1 MSIVELLEIFFPH
14 MSGLRITNVLIKGST
29 VRVHAETNSAAARC
43 PDCSTVSRR
52 VHSRYERRLLDGLV
66 AGRETVLHLRVR
78 RFFCTVAGCVRK
90 IFAEQIDGLTVRHGR
105 HSALARRMLEAV
117 ALALGGRAGA
127 RLAEGLGPHAGRMT
141 LLRLVRA
148 LPEPPVSSPVVLG
161 VDDFAWRR
169 GHTYGTVLVDMTTR
183 QVIDVLDDRSA
194 DSLAAWLGAHPGI
207 EVICRDRAGCYAEGA
222 ARGAPAAT
230 QVADRWHL
238 LHNLSDAVNKAVGH
252 HRRCLQPPAEPPAP
266 AEPTPTPEPAP
277 EGLRVQRTRARHAEV
292 HALREQG
299 LGVYTI
305 SRRLGLDPKTVRRYA
320 EVPDPEELLGPNGT
334 ARDSVLDPFKAY
346 LQQRCTEGATGTN
359 QLLAE
364 IRARGYRGGERTLR
378 RWLISIRGRNT
389 PAPGPPPAP
398 ATRDI
403 TGWIMR
409 PVDKLTDEHI
419 AELARLCGL
428 CPDLAAIRDLAR
440 GFTDLVRTRGGDRL
454 TTWVEQAEQGSIA
467 EIRSF
472 ANGLRKD
479 WDAVKAGLTM
489 AWSSGAVEGAV
500 NRIKMLKRQMYG
512 RANPDLLRRRI
523 LLAD

>member
-1 MSIVELLEIFFPH
+1 VELLAVFFPH
-14 MSGLRITNVLIKGST
+14 LSGLRITNVSTKGSS
-29 VRVHAETNSAAARC
+29 VRVNAETSSAAARC
-43 PDCSTVSRR
+43 PACSTLSWR
-52 VHSRYERRLLDGLV
+52 VHSRYERRLLDAAV
-66 AGRETVLHLRVR
+66 AGRETVVQLRVR
-78 RFFCTVAGCVRK
+78 RFFCTVAGCVRR
-90 IFAEQIDGLTVRHGR
+90 IFAEQVEGLTVRHGR

-127 RLAEGLGPHAGRMT
+127 RLTDRLGPQVGRMT

-148 LPEPPVSSPVVLG
+148 LPEPPIPSPMVLG

-169 GHTYGTVLVDMTTR
+169 GHTYGTVLLDMATR
-183 QVIDVLDDRSA
+183 RVIDVLDDRSA
-194 DSLAAWLGAHPGI
+194 DSLAAWLGEHPGV

-238 LHNLSDAVNKAVGH
+238 LHNLSDAVNKAVAH
-252 HRRCLQPPAEPPAP
+252 HRRCLQPSPEPPAP
-266 AEPTPTPEPAP
+266 AAAAPPGEPAAP
-277 EGLRVQRTRARHAEV
+277 DGLRVRRTRARHGEV

-299 LGVYTI
+299 LGVYAI
-305 SRRLGLDPKTVRRYA
+305 ARRLGLDPKTVRRYA
-320 EVPDPEELLGPNGT
+320 DAADPDVLLGPNGT
-334 ARDSVLDPFKAY
+334 ARDSILDRHKGY
-346 LQQRCTEGATGTN
+346 LQQRCADGVTGTN

-378 RWLISIRGRNT
+378 RYLVSIRGRNE
-389 PAPGPPPAP
+389 PAPVPPPVPP
-398 ATRDI
+398 ARDI

-409 PVDKLTDEHI
+409 PVDKLTDEHR
-419 AELARLCGL
+419 AELERLCGL

-454 TTWVEQAEQGSIA
+454 AAWVEHAEHGAIA

-472 ANGLRKD
+472 AGGLRKD

-489 AWSSGAVEGAV
+489 VWSSGAVEGAV
-500 NRIKMLKRQMYG
+500 NRIKMIKRQMYG
-512 RANPDLLRRRI
+512 RANADLLRRRI